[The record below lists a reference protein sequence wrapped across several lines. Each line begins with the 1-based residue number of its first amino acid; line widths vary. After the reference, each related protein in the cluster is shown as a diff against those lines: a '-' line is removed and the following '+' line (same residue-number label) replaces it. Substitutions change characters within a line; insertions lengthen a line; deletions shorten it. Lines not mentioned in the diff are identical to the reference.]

1 MRAAGG
7 HAPSFH
13 IGEMQP
19 SKHFPNLSDHTTGE
33 TRRKIISMVHPTISF
48 ASVPSFDMRMGD
60 LSNHSGSVA
69 ADPII
74 KNPV

>member
-7 HAPSFH
+7 HAPSFMYLF
-13 IGEMQP
+13 GE
-19 SKHFPNLSDHTTGE
+19 KHFPNLSDH
-33 TRRKIISMVHPTISF
+33 RRNSKKIISMVHPTIPF

-60 LSNHSGSVA
+60 LSNRSGSVD